1 MLIAAIESKAPPPAA
16 AAAAAA
22 SATGVNILTEEIA
35 ADLTSN
41 SGLTH
46 STKASD
52 TGLQVHIGSSWTWAA
67 E

>member
-16 AAAAAA
+16 AAAAA
-22 SATGVNILTEEIA
+22 SATVVNILTEEIA

-46 STKASD
+46 STKASA
-52 TGLQVHIGSSWTWAA
+52 TGSQV
-67 E
+67 

>member
-1 MLIAAIESKAPPPAA
+1 MLIAAIESKAPPPA

>member
-22 SATGVNILTEEIA
+22 AATGVNILTEEIA

-41 SGLTH
+41 SDLTN

-52 TGLQVHIGSSWTWAA
+52 TGSQV
-67 E
+67 

>member
-1 MLIAAIESKAPPPAA
+1 MLIAAIESKAPPP
-16 AAAAAA
+16 AAAA

-41 SGLTH
+41 SDLTN

-52 TGLQVHIGSSWTWAA
+52 TGSQV
-67 E
+67 